1 MKMKR
6 LFFVALLAGALSVL
20 GCGSDD
26 GGGSN
31 GGGNTNGGGN
41 GASGVCAE
49 CDSQQ
54 LVPQC
59 EQVYNVCIQD
69 DAGTPEDCAIAAL
82 IACGV
87 V

>member
-1 MKMKR
+1 MKVKT
-6 LFFVALLAGALSVL
+6 LLGIWLLAGTLAVA

-26 GGGSN
+26 DDSSGA
-31 GGGNTNGGGN
+31 GNTDGGGN

-59 EQVYNVCIQD
+59 ESVYNACIED
-69 DAGTPEDCAIAAL
+69 DAGSPEDCVVAAL
-82 IACGV
+82 AACGIL
-87 V
+87 